1 MRCPVCDVPT
11 YVVEYEKIELDLCP
25 DCRGMWF
32 DHGELELLI
41 GHDPVKDLSEAA
53 TEEDTRDCPLCRH
66 TLMKVNI
73 GPDRGVMV
81 DACPEGCGVW
91 FDENELADLTGHLA
105 EDGWQVPAPLR
116 EFLSGMFPMK
126 GES

>member
-53 TEEDTRDCPLCRH
+53 TARR
-66 TLMKVNI
+66 VA
-73 GPDRGVMV
+73 
-81 DACPEGCGVW
+81 ACGSTKTNWPI
-91 FDENELADLTGHLA
+91 
-105 EDGWQVPAPLR
+105 
-116 EFLSGMFPMK
+116 
-126 GES
+126 